1 MPDGFYP
8 NNGSSSQQTPSFAP
22 AGLPFQLPL
31 ICPVLSFLFFLFPP
45 PPEKKNIFAV
55 KMNPL

>member
-45 PPEKKNIFAV
+45 PPEKKKYFCR
-55 KMNPL
+55 